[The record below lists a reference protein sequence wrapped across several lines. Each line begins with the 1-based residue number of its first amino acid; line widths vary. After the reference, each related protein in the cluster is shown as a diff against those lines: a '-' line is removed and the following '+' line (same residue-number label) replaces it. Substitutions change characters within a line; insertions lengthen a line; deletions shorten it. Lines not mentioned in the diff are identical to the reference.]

1 MAARAPVRA
10 QWGSGPFASTA
21 FVISLYCVAVAD
33 AEVAVAYADERL
45 GAFLHGLGLLF
56 LLNHAALL
64 RRGAR
69 WTHGSL
75 GPALIALSLVPILR
89 LMSFVMPVSGLPPV
103 YDYALT
109 GASVALAVGLALRA
123 GELTQAVVRLLTRVT
138 WTQAFV
144 ATSGVPLG
152 LAAYLA
158 VEPEPVVADVASLA
172 AVASVVVLGF
182 GGALE
187 EIVFRGVIQQ
197 ALSAVLG
204 RVGIAAAAFLY
215 GTTYLGIEPNVYAVF
230 ALASGLA
237 FGFVV
242 DRTKSLVGVASAR
255 ALMSI
260 GSLLAW
266 PHLLA

>member
-10 QWGSGPFASTA
+10 QWPLGRFASTA
-21 FVISLYCVAVAD
+21 FVVSLYCVAVAS
-33 AEVAVAYADERL
+33 AEVVGAYGDARL
-45 GAFLHGLGLLF
+45 GSLLHGITLLF

-64 RRGAR
+64 RRGAG

-89 LMSFVMPVSGLPPV
+89 LMSFVMPVSGLPRI

-109 GASVALAVGLALRA
+109 GAALALAVGLGVRA
-123 GELTQAVVRLLTRVT
+123 ADATHAVARLLTSVR
-138 WTQAFV
+138 WTQALV
-144 ATSGVPLG
+144 AASGVPLG

-158 VEPEPVVADVASLA
+158 VEPEPVVADVRSLA
-172 AVASVVVLGF
+172 AVAAVVVLGF

-187 EIVFRGVIQQ
+187 EIVFRGVVQQ

-204 RVGIAAAAFLY
+204 RVGIVVAALLY
-215 GTTYLGIEPNVYAVF
+215 GATYLGIDPKVYAVF

-237 FGFVV
+237 FGVV
-242 DRTKSLVGVASAR
+242 VERTKSLVGVTFAR
-255 ALMSI
+255 ALMTI

-266 PHLLA
+266 PHVLA